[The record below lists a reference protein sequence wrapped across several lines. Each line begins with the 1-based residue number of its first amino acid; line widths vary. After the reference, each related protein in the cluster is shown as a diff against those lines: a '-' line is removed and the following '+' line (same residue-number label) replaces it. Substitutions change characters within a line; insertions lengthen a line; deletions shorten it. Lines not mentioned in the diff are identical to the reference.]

1 MKTKVLKQEELKEKS
16 GKQLDFRNNLKKSVK
31 TKTVEQDDLK
41 RKSAEQKDFRNQL
54 KKAETK
60 EPESKTVDETPVVK
74 PEVSVPEPEVEAPE
88 PEPVKEPVS
97 EKPKS
102 QEIVRN
108 SENNSEKINSEE
120 PEVPQTA
127 RTSTS
132 STNSSNQRQDRKR
145 KPKITKFPEEIVECK
160 QDESFEIVLEV
171 RANQNRE
178 YQPMRIQFLNR
189 YF

>member
-1 MKTKVLKQEELKEKS
+1 MCNLGVKTKVLKQEELKEKS
-16 GKQLDFRNNLKKSVK
+16 GKQLDFRNTLKKSVK

-54 KKAETK
+54 KKPETK
-60 EPESKTVDETPVVK
+60 PESKIDDETPMNESIAE
-74 PEVSVPEPEVEAPE
+74 PEVSTNEPEVTE
-88 PEPVKEPVS
+88 PEQEVVPV

-102 QEIVRN
+102 QEIIRN
-108 SENNSEKINSEE
+108 SETSKNSEE

-132 STNSSNQRQDRKR
+132 STNSATQRQDRKR

-171 RANQNRE
+171 KFSITIN
-178 YQPMRIQFLNR
+178 F
-189 YF
+189 

>member
-1 MKTKVLKQEELKEKS
+1 MTHLSNLGVKTKVLKQEELKEKS
-16 GKQLDFRNNLKKSVK
+16 GKQLDFRNTLKKSVK

-54 KKAETK
+54 KKPETK
-60 EPESKTVDETPVVK
+60 SESKTADETPVNESIAQPEVSTTEPEVIEPESKVGE
-74 PEVSVPEPEVEAPE
+74 EPI
-88 PEPVKEPVS
+88 

-102 QEIVRN
+102 QEIIRN
-108 SENNSEKINSEE
+108 SETSKNSEE

-132 STNSSNQRQDRKR
+132 STNSAGRQDRKR

-171 RANQNRE
+171 K
-178 YQPMRIQFLNR
+178 
-189 YF
+189 

>member
-54 KKAETK
+54 KKAEIK
-60 EPESKTVDETPVVK
+60 EPESKTVDETPVVE
-74 PEVSVPEPEVEAPE
+74 PEVPVPEPEVTEPE
-88 PEPVKEPVS
+88 PEPVKEPV

-108 SENNSEKINSEE
+108 SENNSEKINSDE

-171 RANQNRE
+171 IANQNRHSFNS
-178 YQPMRIQFLNR
+178 Q
-189 YF
+189 

>member
-16 GKQLDFRNNLKKSVK
+16 GKQLDFRNTLKKSVK

-54 KKAETK
+54 KKPETK
-60 EPESKTVDETPVVK
+60 SESKTADETAQPEVSTTEPEVIEPESKVE
-74 PEVSVPEPEVEAPE
+74 EEPI
-88 PEPVKEPVS
+88 

-102 QEIVRN
+102 QEIIRN
-108 SENNSEKINSEE
+108 SETSKNSEE

-132 STNSSNQRQDRKR
+132 STNSANQRQDRKR

-171 RANQNRE
+171 K
-178 YQPMRIQFLNR
+178 FLN
-189 YF
+189 FFKFSVTKVFMNL

>member
-1 MKTKVLKQEELKEKS
+1 MCNLGVKTKVLKQEELKEKS
-16 GKQLDFRNNLKKSVK
+16 GKQLDFRNTLKKSVK

-54 KKAETK
+54 KKPETK
-60 EPESKTVDETPVVK
+60 PESKTVDETPMN
-74 PEVSVPEPEVEAPE
+74 ESIAEPEVPTNE
-88 PEPVKEPVS
+88 PEVTEPEQEVVQEPV

-102 QEIVRN
+102 QEIIRN
-108 SENNSEKINSEE
+108 SETSKNSEE

-132 STNSSNQRQDRKR
+132 STNSANQRQDRKR

-171 RANQNRE
+171 KFSIINLMN
-178 YQPMRIQFLNR
+178 PFS
-189 YF
+189 

>member
-1 MKTKVLKQEELKEKS
+1 MLKQEELKEKS
-16 GKQLDFRNNLKKSVK
+16 GKQLDFRNTLKKSVK

-54 KKAETK
+54 KK
-60 EPESKTVDETPVVK
+60 PESKTVDETPMDESIAE
-74 PEVSVPEPEVEAPE
+74 PEVSTNEPEVNEPEPEVVQ
-88 PEPVKEPVS
+88 EPV

-102 QEIVRN
+102 QEIIRN
-108 SENNSEKINSEE
+108 SETSKNSEE

-132 STNSSNQRQDRKR
+132 STNSANQRQDRKR

-171 RANQNRE
+171 KFKVFAKN
-178 YQPMRIQFLNR
+178 
-189 YF
+189 